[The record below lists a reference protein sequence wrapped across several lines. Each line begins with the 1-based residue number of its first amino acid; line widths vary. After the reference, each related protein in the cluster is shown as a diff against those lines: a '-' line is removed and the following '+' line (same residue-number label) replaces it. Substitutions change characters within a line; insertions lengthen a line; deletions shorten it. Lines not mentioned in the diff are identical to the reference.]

1 MVSTGDYKTDKKVDR
16 WMYISSA
23 MFVLVFIITIWLY
36 FYNSSLISTSEKYMK
51 DIATLDENIKKVNN
65 DDKVILYTLIQTN
78 KVFLDKYAYISKIPE
93 FINNLHELSKSFKIR
108 FENFSYSN
116 SSVNTSVTSL
126 DDGFSLSYQKTKKF
140 ISSFRDEIVD
150 SKKVLTINNQI
161 FSLGFIDSF
170 VWQNEMKFNVTFKIK

>member
-23 MFVLVFIITIWLY
+23 MFVLVLVITIWLY
-36 FYNSSLISTSEKYMK
+36 FYNSSIVSKTE
-51 DIATLDENIKKVNN
+51 TLNKEILTLEESIKSIHS
-65 DDKVILYTLIQTN
+65 DDKVTLYTLIQTN

-93 FINNLHELSKSFKIR
+93 FINNLHELSKTFKIK

-116 SSVNTSVTSL
+116 SSINTSATSL
-126 DDGFSLSYQKTKKF
+126 DDGFSLWYQKTKKF
-140 ISSFRDEIVD
+140 ISSFRDEISD
-150 SKKVLTINNQI
+150 SKKIKSINNQI

-170 VWQNEMKFNVTFKIK
+170 SWQNEMKFNANFKIK